1 MPHVVTQSCCADA
14 SCVLA
19 CPVNCIH
26 PAPGEPGFGTAEM
39 LYIDAA
45 ACVDCGACT
54 TACPVGAIDHV
65 SRLTPDQLP
74 FVELNADYFVG
85 EPHAERTPLALVPK
99 PSYDVGPLR
108 VAIVGAGPAGLYAAD
123 ELLKVRGM
131 TVHVYDR
138 LLTPHGLVRAG
149 VAPDHVRT
157 KRALDLFAKIEQE
170 QGFDY
175 RLGVEVGTDITH
187 AQLRASYDAVL
198 YSSGA
203 ATDRRLGVP
212 GEDLPGSVSA
222 TELVAWYNG
231 HPDRAHDRHDLNHR
245 RAVVVGNGNVALD
258 VARVLTLPAEHLAAT
273 DISDIALA
281 ALRESRIEEVVV
293 LGRRGPDQAAFTLPE
308 LVGLTGEH
316 DIDIVVEGE
325 IDEISPKTR
334 QLAALARREP
344 LGEGRRRIVFRFLA
358 ETERIL
364 GDDRVTGVE
373 VERTRLETDADG
385 VVRGVRTGETEVIE
399 AGLVVRSVGYR
410 ARPVPD
416 LPFDEQRAVVP
427 NDAGRVEPGTYVA
440 GWIKR
445 GPNGFIGTN
454 KTDATETVASLL
466 ADAAAGLLPAPTA
479 VPPTAVG
486 LGAIDLAGW
495 QRIATAERR
504 AGAAV
509 GRPRVKLL
517 DRDALGAAARV

>member
-74 FVELNADYFVG
+74 FVELNKAYFVA
-85 EPHAERTPLALVPK
+85 EPHADRTPLAHVAK
-99 PSYDVGPLR
+99 TSFDGIRPLR

-123 ELLKVRGM
+123 ELLKVPGM

-149 VAPDHVRT
+149 VAPDHIRT
-157 KRALDLFAKIEQE
+157 KRAQDLFAQIEQE

-175 RLGVEVGTDITH
+175 RLGVEVGVDISH
-187 AQLRASYDAVL
+187 AELAAAYDAVL
-198 YSSGA
+198 YSVGA
-203 ATDRRLGVP
+203 ATDRRLGVQ

-231 HPDRAHDRHDLNHR
+231 HPERAHDTYDLATE
-245 RAVVVGNGNVALD
+245 RAVVIGNGNVALD
-258 VARVLTLPAEHLAAT
+258 VARILTLPPEHLAHT
-273 DISDIALA
+273 DISDLALA
-281 ALRESRIEEVVV
+281 ALRDSRIEEVVV
-293 LGRRGPDQAAFTLPE
+293 LGRRGPEHAAFTLPE
-308 LVGLTGEH
+308 MIGLSGED

-325 IDEISPKTR
+325 IPTTTAKTR
-334 QLAALARREP
+334 QLRLLAGRSP
-344 LGEGRRRIVFRFLA
+344 LGGGRRRIVFRFLA
-358 ETERIL
+358 ETEEIL
-364 GDDRVTGVE
+364 GTDRATGV
-373 VERTRLETDADG
+373 RLKG
-385 VVRGVRTGETEVIE
+385 SGEVIE
-399 AGLVVRSVGYR
+399 AGLVIRAVGYR
-410 ARPVPD
+410 AHAVPD
-416 LPFDEQRAVVP
+416 LPFDEERAVVP
-427 NDAGRVEPGTYVA
+427 NERGRVTPGTYVA

-445 GPNGFIGTN
+445 GPSGFIGTN
-454 KTDATETVASLL
+454 KTDAAETVAALL
-466 ADAAAGLLPAPTA
+466 DDARAGLLTAPTT
-479 VPPTAVG
+479 PPPA
-486 LGAIDLAGW
+486 LDALDRAGW
-495 QRIATAERR
+495 QRIAAAERA
-504 AGAAV
+504 AGAAAE
-509 GRPRVKLL
+509 RPRVKLL
-517 DRDALGAAARV
+517 DRDALGAAAAR

>member
-74 FVELNADYFVG
+74 FVELNRAYFVA
-85 EPHAERTPLALVPK
+85 EPHADRTPLAHVPK
-99 PSYDVGPLR
+99 TSYDVAPMR

-123 ELLKVRGM
+123 ELLKVPGM

-149 VAPDHVRT
+149 VAPDHTRT
-157 KRALDLFAKIEQE
+157 KRAQDLFAQIEQE

-175 RLGVEVGTDITH
+175 RLGVEVGVDISH
-187 AQLRASYDAVL
+187 AELAAAYDAVL
-198 YSSGA
+198 YSVGA
-203 ATDRRLGVP
+203 ATDRRLGVE
-212 GEDLPGSVSA
+212 GEELPGSVSA

-231 HPDRAHDRHDLNHR
+231 HPERAHDSYDLDTQ
-245 RAVVVGNGNVALD
+245 RAVVIGNGNVALD
-258 VARVLTLPAEHLAAT
+258 VARVLTLPPEHLAHT
-273 DISDIALA
+273 DISDLALA
-281 ALRESRIEEVVV
+281 ALRDSRIEEVVV
-293 LGRRGPDQAAFTLPE
+293 LGRRGPEHAAFTLPE
-308 LVGLTGEH
+308 MIGLSGED

-325 IDEISPKTR
+325 IPTTTAKTR
-334 QLAALARREP
+334 QLRLLAGRNP
-344 LGEGRRRIVFRFLA
+344 IGGGRRRIVFRFHA
-358 ETERIL
+358 ETEQIL
-364 GDDRVTGVE
+364 GTDRATGV
-373 VERTRLETDADG
+373 RLKG
-385 VVRGVRTGETEVIE
+385 TGEVID
-399 AGLVVRSVGYR
+399 AGLVIRAVGYR
-410 ARPVPD
+410 AHAVPD
-416 LPFDEQRAVVP
+416 LPFDEERAVVP
-427 NDAGRVEPGTYVA
+427 NERGRVMPGTYVA

-454 KTDATETVASLL
+454 KTDAAETVAALL
-466 ADAAAGLLPAPTA
+466 DDARAGLLTAPTTPPPA
-479 VPPTAVG
+479 VD
-486 LGAIDLAGW
+486 AIDLAGW
-495 QRIATAERR
+495 QRIAAAERAAGATAE
-504 AGAAV
+504 
-509 GRPRVKLL
+509 RPRVKLL
-517 DRDALGAAARV
+517 DRDALGAAARS